1 MGATRGWRGGL
12 GEGGAAGV
20 AARRS
25 AVEMPSVGLRL
36 VGLSMLSVLLS
47 LASAGGGA
55 SSGAAAGGRW
65 RKRSALGSQKAA
77 RAHGATTNASR
88 R

>member
-1 MGATRGWRGGL
+1 
-12 GEGGAAGV
+12 
-20 AARRS
+20 
-25 AVEMPSVGLRL
+25 MPSVGLRL

-55 SSGAAAGGRW
+55 SSGAAVAGRR
-65 RKRSALGSQKAA
+65 RKRSALGSLKAA
-77 RAHGATTNASR
+77 RAQGATTNASR